1 MTIVFGG
8 FEHGLLLSTYLLK
21 LGVATVSCAEASP
34 FPYPSRHPPFAFSA
48 STHAVTLCRPIV
60 VEGEITTMIKVS
72 VMTAD
77 PGEPGES
84 PAKTR

>member
-21 LGVATVSCAEASP
+21 LGVATVFCAEASP
-34 FPYPSRHPPFAFSA
+34 FPYPSRNPPFAFSA

-60 VEGEITTMIKVS
+60 VEGEITHDDQS
-72 VMTAD
+72 FCD
-77 PGEPGES
+77 DG
-84 PAKTR
+84 